1 MQAVI
6 VAGGKGTR
14 LRPLTYATPKPMIPL
29 FDRPFLQVLV
39 ERCREVGI
47 TDILLNVR
55 YGAEHIQRYFQDG
68 SPFGVK
74 VRYSMETEALDTC
87 GAVKLAEEYFTGETL
102 LVFNADILTNL
113 DLRALITA
121 HQSAQAKATIA
132 LYRVQDPT
140 AYGLVELEPG
150 TTAAQP
156 VRAFRE
162 KPTAEEA
169 ARLGIDTINA
179 GTYVMEPEVFQ
190 EVPAGEPWS
199 MERQLF
205 PSLVSK
211 GAVFGFPYEGYWMD
225 IGNPQKYLQA
235 HLDILSG
242 EMPYVLEAQEI
253 APQVWAGEGAEIS
266 PEAKLQGPCY
276 IGPYS
281 QIGSKAVIPANTLVG
296 RGALINSALTP
307 GVYPAGTWVY

>member
-121 HQSAQAKATIA
+121 HQAAQAKATIA

-169 ARLGIDTINA
+169 ALLGIDTINA

-253 APQVWAGEGAEIS
+253 APQVWVGEGAEIS

>member
-150 TTAAQP
+150 ATAAQP

-253 APQVWAGEGAEIS
+253 APQVWVGEGAEIS

>member
-39 ERCREVGI
+39 ERCRDVGI

-55 YGAEHIQRYFQDG
+55 YGAEQIQRYFQDG
-68 SPFGVK
+68 SQFGVK
-74 VRYSMETEALDTC
+74 VRYSLETEALDTC

-113 DLRALITA
+113 DLKALIAA
-121 HQSAQAKATIA
+121 HRSAQAKTTIA

-140 AYGLVELEPG
+140 AFGLVELEQAPN
-150 TTAAQP
+150 AAQP

-162 KPTAEEA
+162 KPTPEEA

-190 EVPAGEPWS
+190 EVPAGQPWS

-211 GAVFGFPYEGYWMD
+211 GTVFGFPYEGYWMD

-242 EMPYVLEAQEI
+242 AMPYALEAQEI
-253 APQVWAGEGAEIS
+253 APQVWVGEGVEIA

-281 QIGSKAVIPANTLVG
+281 QLGPKAMIPAHTLVG
-296 RGALINSALTP
+296 RGALIHSALTP

>member
-1 MQAVI
+1 
-6 VAGGKGTR
+6 
-14 LRPLTYATPKPMIPL
+14 MIPL

-74 VRYSMETEALDTC
+74 VRYSLETEALDTC

-113 DLRALITA
+113 DLRALIAA

-140 AYGLVELEPG
+140 AYGLVELEPA

-169 ARLGIDTINA
+169 AHLGIDTINA

-205 PSLVSK
+205 PSLVRK

-242 EMPYVLEAQEI
+242 AMPYALEAQEI
-253 APQVWAGEGAEIS
+253 APQVWVGEGVEIA
-266 PEAKLQGPCY
+266 PGAKLQGPCY

-281 QIGSKAVIPANTLVG
+281 QVGSKAVIPANTLVG
-296 RGALINSALTP
+296 RGALIDSALTP

>member
-156 VRAFRE
+156 VLAFRE

-253 APQVWAGEGAEIS
+253 APQVWVGEGAEIS

>member
-121 HQSAQAKATIA
+121 HQAAQAKATIA

-169 ARLGIDTINA
+169 ALLGIDTINA

-253 APQVWAGEGAEIS
+253 APQVWVGEGAEIS

-281 QIGSKAVIPANTLVG
+281 QIGSKAVIPSNTLVG